1 MVKYRFAAAVLLAA
15 SLCTLSGCVVYT
27 DLADRAIVQ
36 SIGIDYLPDKK
47 VYRISMQYF
56 NQTSEGGIN
65 QIDKTQDNVLK
76 SVGEGENIFAAA
88 KNASVL
94 TGKDMLLS
102 ENKLIIIGKELQQ
115 YDLGATLEFFT
126 GNLHSHP
133 QSFIAAAENTAEEL
147 LDIRFKEG
155 PTSSQR
161 LAGLL
166 RNAASEGKGKFSYP
180 YEVMTMLCSKTGSA
194 YLPLLKTATL
204 KTDITIPKDSGGE
217 GGKSG
222 GSGGE
227 EQNEVG
233 ETTIIADGG
242 VIFCG
247 KKAQAE
253 VDTDVSSVIQFLTDS
268 ADEYSFTV
276 MLSEYGDP
284 SVTLT
289 GITRSVKAKVQDGK
303 AVFDISLNA
312 SGKVAFRG
320 KLEEYQSKAYK
331 EVEKASEEKLRDMI
345 VSAVAQ
351 VKDGYGCDVF
361 GFENALRRDC
371 NGFYNENA
379 DNMKEIIQTA
389 GYNVRVEVDVR

>member
-1 MVKYRFAAAVLLAA
+1 MVKYRLAAAVLLAV
-15 SLCTLSGCVVYT
+15 SICTLSGCVVYT

-102 ENKLIIIGKELQQ
+102 ENKLIIIGKELLS

-133 QSFIAAAENTAEEL
+133 QSYVAAAENTAEEL

-166 RNAASEGKGKFSYP
+166 KNAASEGKGKFSYP
-180 YEVMTMLCSKTGSA
+180 YEVMTMLCSKTRSA

-227 EQNEVG
+227 EQSEDG
-233 ETTIIADGG
+233 ETTIITDGG

-247 KKAQAE
+247 GKAQAT
-253 VDTDVSSVIQFLTDS
+253 VNTDISSVIQFLTDGT
-268 ADEYSFTV
+268 DEYSLSV

-289 GITRSVKAKVQDGK
+289 GMTRSINASVQGGK

-312 SGKVAFRG
+312 SGKVVFKG
-320 KLEEYQSKAYK
+320 TLKPYQSKAYK
-331 EVEKASEEKLRDMI
+331 EVEKACEAKLCDMI
-345 VSAVAQ
+345 ENAVAK

-371 NGFYNENA
+371 NGFYNDNA
-379 DNMKEIIQTA
+379 DNMREIIKTA

>member
-1 MVKYRFAAAVLLAA
+1 MVKYRLAAAVLLAV

-133 QSFIAAAENTAEEL
+133 QSFVAAAENTAEEL

-180 YEVMTMLCSKTGSA
+180 YEVMTMLCSKTRSA

-217 GGKSG
+217 GG
-222 GSGGE
+222 SGGE
-227 EQNEVG
+227 EQSEEG

-247 KKAQAE
+247 GKAQAT
-253 VDTDVSSVIQFLTDS
+253 VNTDVSSVIQFLTDS

-289 GITRSVKAKVQDGK
+289 GITRSVKAKVQGGK
-303 AVFDISLNA
+303 AVFDITLNA
-312 SGKVAFRG
+312 AGKVAFRG
-320 KLEEYQSKAYK
+320 TLEEYQSKAYK
-331 EVEKASEEKLRDMI
+331 EVKKACEEKLRDMI
-345 VSAVAQ
+345 VSAIAQ
-351 VKDGYGCDVF
+351 VKDGYGCDAF

-371 NGFYNENA
+371 NGFYNDNG
-379 DNMKEIIQTA
+379 DNMQEIIKTA

>member
-1 MVKYRFAAAVLLAA
+1 MVKYRFAAAVLLAV

-133 QSFIAAAENTAEEL
+133 QSFVAAAENTAEEL

-180 YEVMTMLCSKTGSA
+180 YEVMTMLCSKTRSA

-217 GGKSG
+217 GG
-222 GSGGE
+222 SGGE
-227 EQNEVG
+227 EQSEEG

-247 KKAQAE
+247 GKAQAT
-253 VDTDVSSVIQFLTDS
+253 VNTDVSSVIQFLTGS

-289 GITRSVKAKVQDGK
+289 GITRSVKAKVQGGK
-303 AVFDISLNA
+303 AVFDITLNA
-312 SGKVAFRG
+312 AGKVAFG
-320 KLEEYQSKAYK
+320 GTLEEYQSKAYK
-331 EVEKASEEKLRDMI
+331 EVKKACEKKLRDMI
-345 VSAVAQ
+345 VSAIAE
-351 VKDGYGCDVF
+351 VKDGYGCDAF

-371 NGFYNENA
+371 NGFYNDNG
-379 DNMKEIIQTA
+379 DNMQEIIKNA
-389 GYNVRVEVDVR
+389 GYDVRVEVDVRQ